1 MIPLSRRATVL
12 TALGVLLLTGC
23 GGAPTTGSTPGPA
36 TAASGPAG
44 PSSSSSSSASASSG
58 SAGRAA
64 ARPLARS
71 APVRLRIAAIGVDTP
86 VMRLGLAADGSVQ
99 VPPVEEH
106 DRAGWYEHSPTPGQ
120 TGPSVILG
128 HVTVGPYGDG
138 VFRRLSGLR
147 AGDRIAA
154 RLENGSTAEFA
165 VTEVRTVDKA
175 RFPTEDVYGNV
186 DRPEL
191 RLITCGGPRSGDG
204 YRDNVIVFAVL
215 SAAKGTGANT
225 ASTTASSARVGAG
238 SSAASNTGTD
248 VASGGSGSAAGE
260 R

>member
-1 MIPLSRRATVL
+1 MNPLSRRAPVL
-12 TALGVLLLTGC
+12 TALAVLLLAGC
-23 GGAPTTGSTPGPA
+23 AGGSTAGSPPDA
-36 TAASGPAG
+36 STAASGPAV
-44 PSSSSSSSASASSG
+44 SSASSG

-71 APVRLRIAAIGVDTP
+71 APVGLRIAAIGVDTP

-99 VPPVEEH
+99 VPPVEKH

-128 HVTVGPYGDG
+128 HVTVGRYGDG
-138 VFRRLSGLR
+138 VFRRLSRLH

-154 RLENGSTAEFA
+154 RLENGTTAEFA
-165 VTEVRTVDKA
+165 VTEVRTVDKSH
-175 RFPTEDVYGNV
+175 FPTQDVYGNV

-215 SAAKGTGANT
+215 
-225 ASTTASSARVGAG
+225 GAG
-238 SSAASNTGTD
+238 SS
-248 VASGGSGSAAGE
+248 GSSSSAGE

>member
-1 MIPLSRRATVL
+1 MSLLSGRASAPTAL
-12 TALGVLLLTGC
+12 TALTAVAMLLLTGC
-23 GGAPTTGSTPGPA
+23 GGGSTAAPAHAPGASTAVAGPA
-36 TAASGPAG
+36 ANPA
-44 PSSSSSSSASASSG
+44 SSAPSV
-58 SAGRAA
+58 SAGRA

-71 APVRLRIAAIGVDTP
+71 APVGLRIAAIGVDTP

-99 VPPVEEH
+99 VPPVEAH
-106 DRAGWYEHSPTPGQ
+106 DRSGWYVHSPTPGQ

-128 HVTVGPYGDG
+128 HVTVGRYGDG
-138 VFRRLSGLR
+138 VFRRLDRLR

-154 RLENGSTAEFA
+154 RLENGTTAEFA

-175 RFPTEDVYGNV
+175 RFPTQDVYGNV

-215 SAAKGTGANT
+215 SGA
-225 ASTTASSARVGAG
+225 R
-238 SSAASNTGTD
+238 
-248 VASGGSGSAAGE
+248 
-260 R
+260 